1 MLWVALVCLVV
12 AVVLFVAGLALYTN
26 GAGLAPVH
34 RTGDDPTGF
43 KRATSRVEWGD
54 LFGRMPRVVGVMMN
68 QQAQRSDKLMALGS
82 LCVLVSL
89 IALVVAVLAFIT
101 ALVPA

>member
-1 MLWVALVCLVV
+1 MLWVALVCAIVG
-12 AVVLFVAGLALYTN
+12 AVLLVAGLALYAN
-26 GAGLAPVH
+26 GAGVAPAH
-34 RTGDDPTGF
+34 RTADDPTGF

-54 LFGRMPRVVGVMMN
+54 VFRRMPRIVGVMRN
-68 QQAQRSDKLMALGS
+68 QQAERSDRLMALGS

-89 IALVVAVLAFIT
+89 IAWFVAVLAFIT